1 MKRIGITIIFLS
13 LLSFQ
18 FAKSQNPIFLT
29 HGKIE
34 FEYKLNIY
42 AQMQDDNE
50 DGWQDWIKKNMPQFK
65 TSYFNLAFDNSKTMY
80 QPGKD
85 NPENNKIWIGRDV
98 ADENVIY
105 SDFEKQQAVS
115 QKKVF
120 EKIFL
125 VQDSVRKI
133 KWKIT
138 SETRKIAGFEC
149 RRANALIMDSIYVV
163 AFYTDEIITP
173 GGPESF
179 CGLPGMILGVA
190 LPHQHVTWF
199 ATKLIDESLKLSD
212 FKIPTKGKVV
222 TNASLK
228 QSLKESL
235 KDWGKYGL
243 KYIQQAVL

>member
-1 MKRIGITIIFLS
+1 MKRLRIILICLA
-13 LLSFQ
+13 LLSYQ
-18 FAKSQNPIFLT
+18 YAKNQNAIFLT

-34 FEYKLNIY
+34 FEYKINIY
-42 AQMQDDNE
+42 AQMQDFND
-50 DGWQDWIKKNMPQFK
+50 DGWKDFVKKNMPQFK
-65 TSYFNLAFDNSKTMY
+65 TTYFNLAFDNNKTLY

-85 NPENNKIWIGRDV
+85 NPENNKIWFGQDV
-98 ADENVIY
+98 ADENIIY
-105 SDFEKQQAVS
+105 SDFDKQQAIS

-125 VQDSVRKI
+125 VEDSVRKI

-138 SETRKIAGFEC
+138 NETRNVAGFEC
-149 RRANALIMDSIYVV
+149 RRANAIIMDSIYVV
-163 AFYTDEIITP
+163 AFYTDEIVTS

-199 ATKLIDESLKLSD
+199 ATKLIADPLKPAD
-212 FKIPTKGKVV
+212 FKIPTKGKVA

-228 QSLKESL
+228 ETLKESL
-235 KDWGKYGL
+235 KDWGKYAD
-243 KYIQQAVL
+243 KYVQQIML

>member
-1 MKRIGITIIFLS
+1 MKRIRIIIIFLS
-13 LLSFQ
+13 LLNFQ

-42 AQMQDDNE
+42 AQMQDYDE
-50 DGWQDWIKKNMPQFK
+50 DGWKDWVKKNMPQFK
-65 TSYFNLAFDNSKTMY
+65 TSYFNLAFDNNKTLY

-85 NPENNKIWIGRDV
+85 NPENNKIWFGNDV

-138 SETRKIAGFEC
+138 SETRNIAGFEC

-199 ATKLIDESLKLSD
+199 ATKLIDELLKPAD

-222 TNASLK
+222 TNAALK
-228 QSLKESL
+228 ESLKESL
-235 KDWGKYGL
+235 KDWGKYGV

>member
-1 MKRIGITIIFLS
+1 MKRLRIILICLA
-13 LLSFQ
+13 LLSYQ
-18 FAKSQNPIFLT
+18 YAKNQNTVFLT

-34 FEYKLNIY
+34 YEYKINIY
-42 AQMQDDNE
+42 AQMQDFND
-50 DGWQDWIKKNMPQFK
+50 DGWKDFVKKNMPQFK
-65 TSYFNLAFDNSKTMY
+65 TTYFNLAFDNNKTLY

-85 NPENNKIWIGRDV
+85 NPENNKIWFGQDV

-105 SDFEKQQAVS
+105 SDFDKQQAIS

-120 EKIFL
+120 EKLFL
-125 VQDSVRKI
+125 VEDSVRKI

-138 SETRKIAGFEC
+138 DETRNIAGFEC

-163 AFYTDEIITP
+163 AFYTDEIVTS

-199 ATKLIDESLKLSD
+199 ATKLIADPLKPAD
-212 FKIPTKGKVV
+212 FKIPTKGKVA
-222 TNASLK
+222 TNTSLK
-228 QSLKESL
+228 ETLKESL
-235 KDWGKYGL
+235 KDWGKYAD
-243 KYIQQAVL
+243 KYVQQIML

>member
-1 MKRIGITIIFLS
+1 MKHMHIVMICLT

-18 FAKSQNPIFLT
+18 FAKNQNPIFLT

-42 AQMQDDNE
+42 AQMQDYDEN
-50 DGWQDWIKKNMPQFK
+50 GWKDWVKKNMPQFK
-65 TSYFNLAFDNSKTMY
+65 TTYFNLAFDHNRTLY

-85 NPENNKIWIGRDV
+85 NPENNKIWFGQDV
-98 ADENVIY
+98 ADENVVY

-120 EKIFL
+120 EKMFL
-125 VQDSVRKI
+125 VQDSVRKT

-138 SETRKIAGFEC
+138 SETRNIAGFEC

-199 ATKLIDESLKLSD
+199 ATRLIDESLKPAD
-212 FKIPTKGKVV
+212 FKIPTKGKIE
-222 TNASLK
+222 TNAALK
-228 QSLKESL
+228 ESLKESL
-235 KDWGKYGL
+235 KDWGKYGA
-243 KYIQQAVL
+243 KYIEQVML